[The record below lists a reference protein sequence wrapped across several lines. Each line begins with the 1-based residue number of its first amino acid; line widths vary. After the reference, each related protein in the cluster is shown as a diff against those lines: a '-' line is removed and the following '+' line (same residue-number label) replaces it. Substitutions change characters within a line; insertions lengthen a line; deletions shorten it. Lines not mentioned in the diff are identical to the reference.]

1 METSEASFLKNLCLG
16 IDWFTLLLGNGE
28 RGGDD
33 SVTVKERKR
42 QEGEAEV
49 MSDDTFDDA
58 PYYMGVGYG
67 LFLLWLLP
75 KKVAAHFPHSK
86 ACAVSY
92 LITSKAYFT

>member
-42 QEGEAEV
+42 KEGEAEV

-58 PYYMGVGYG
+58 PYYMGWDTAFSCSG
-67 LFLLWLLP
+67 F
-75 KKVAAHFPHSK
+75 FPRK
-86 ACAVSY
+86 
-92 LITSKAYFT
+92 